1 MGSEYVLP
9 FLCRDTRN
17 LATLRPFYSKC
28 CIIDPLAVTRKT
40 FVPSPISVS
49 LRGGERPP
57 PSRDIGNRF
66 HCRCQGGSFP
76 PLGPVD
82 GSGGEPSPPW
92 RRHRK
97 PFSLSL
103 PGGVSSPPPW
113 RHWNWRGDRRSETV
127 FVAPARER
135 GQALGN
141 RFRCP
146 CQGEGTGVRKPFS
159 LSLPGDGGEST
170 PPRSHWNRRGDGC
183 SETVFVVIAGE
194 RGQAFGNHFRFR
206 CNSKR
211 PLQVNYV
218 RELGHVSK
226 AGAGLD
232 LRGVAIFF

>member
-17 LATLRPFYSKC
+17 LATLRPFHSKC

-49 LRGGERPP
+49 LRGEGKTP

-66 HCRCQGGSFP
+66 HCRCQGGNFP

-82 GSGGEPSPPW
+82 GSGGELSPPW

-103 PGGVSSPPPW
+103 PGGVSSPPPGDIGIGEGTGV
-113 RHWNWRGDRRSETV
+113 RKPFSLPLPGRGDRRSETV

-135 GQALGN
+135 GQAFAN
-141 RFRCP
+141 RFRCL
-146 CQGEGTGVRKPFS
+146 CREMGVSP
-159 LSLPGDGGEST
+159 
-170 PPRSHWNRRGDGC
+170 PPRSHWNRRGDRC

>member
-1 MGSEYVLP
+1 MLHNRPPG
-9 FLCRDTRN
+9 RDKENGFRT
-17 LATLRPFYSKC
+17 P
-28 CIIDPLAVTRKT
+28 
-40 FVPSPISVS
+40 VPSPIPVS
-49 LRGGERPP
+49 LRGGKDPP
-57 PSRDIGNRF
+57 
-66 HCRCQGGSFP
+66 QQ
-76 PLGPVD
+76 
-82 GSGGEPSPPW
+82 
-92 RRHRK
+92 RHRK
-97 PFSLSL
+97 PFPLSL
-103 PGGVSSPPPW
+103 PGGELSPPGSRGWVRGGTFPPLAQTSETVFVVAARGGKFPPPW

-183 SETVFVVIAGE
+183 LETVFVVIAGE